1 MRLTGAGQVVLAGS
15 VLLYIAAWRLGYAE
29 LNVVVAAGILSVLLA
44 SAWTLVRPRVDVER
58 IVVPPRVVRG
68 DPAAAQVTLRSAE
81 GRGLPALQLRDHVAG
96 EPVDVVLPRLAAG
109 QVCET
114 SYDLPTQRRGV
125 VEIGPLSV
133 VRQDPFGLTRAT
145 AKRNESSETL
155 WVYPRIHQV
164 TPLSSGRRRDLE
176 GPTHDGAS
184 GSITFHALR
193 QYVNGDDLR
202 LIHWR
207 STARTGT
214 LMVRQQADPSQ
225 PETTIVLDTHTS
237 SYEGDSFEDAVD
249 AVASLVVASTSRR
262 FPVRLLSGGGLVT
275 SGTGRSGRSDM
286 TSGAAAL
293 LEYLT
298 PLQPSDDGG
307 LSDAATTLSG
317 QPGGN
322 SLVVVTGTP
331 DPREL
336 MAVETLRSRYVT
348 LAVLRFQADA
358 QPGMSVSDGV
368 IDLVAPDAKTFAA
381 LWNEKA

>member
-1 MRLTGAGQVVLAGS
+1 MRLTAAGRVVLGGS
-15 VLLYIAAWRLGYAE
+15 IVLFVAAWRLGYTE
-29 LNVVVAAGILSVLLA
+29 LNVVVAAGILAVALA
-44 SAWTLVRPRVDVER
+44 SAWTLVRPRVDLER
-58 IVVPPRVVRG
+58 VVAPPRVVRG
-68 DPAAAQVTLRSAE
+68 DPAVAQVTVRSAE

-114 SYDLPTQRRGV
+114 SYDLPTNRRGV

-145 AKRNESSETL
+145 AKRNDTTETL

-164 TPLSSGRRRDLE
+164 TPLSSGRRRDLD

-193 QYVNGDDLR
+193 EYVNGDDLR

-225 PETTIVLDTHTS
+225 PQTTIVLDTHAA

-298 PLQPSDDGG
+298 PLQPGDDATLGQ
-307 LSDAATTLSG
+307 AAMTLSG

-322 SLVVVTGTP
+322 SLVVVTGNP

-336 MAVETLRSRYVT
+336 MALETLRSRYLT
-348 LAVLRFQADA
+348 LAVLRFQPEA
-358 QPGMSVSDGV
+358 QPGMSWSDGV
-368 IDLVAPDAKTFAA
+368 VDLVTPDAKTFAA